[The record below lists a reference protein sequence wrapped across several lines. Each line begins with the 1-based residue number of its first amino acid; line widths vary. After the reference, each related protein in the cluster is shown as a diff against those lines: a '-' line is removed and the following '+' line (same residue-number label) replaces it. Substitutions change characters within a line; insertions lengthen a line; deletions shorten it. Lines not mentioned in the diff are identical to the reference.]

1 MTGIR
6 HILLLAI
13 PGLMLCLIPID
24 GIDLR
29 FGWQL
34 ASIWLAGVAFMA
46 FLSSWWWRIFF
57 YMALLQVVIA
67 GPVAASYMQLLLIAI
82 FLAAAEG
89 FSRIDTNSIMDMLCV
104 AALVLCGWI
113 FLQRIGILGTF
124 GKSYIAGPFN
134 INAASVYLAL
144 CLPAF
149 FRTRYR
155 WVLIP
160 VVFIGLFLCRSTT
173 GMIAALA
180 GCIVFLLFSK
190 LSIRRIAAV
199 GIAGMLLSGVFFVKI
214 DPAKTI
220 ITSPRWIAWKHVV
233 WSYRSAPLG
242 RGLGSFAQIFP
253 LMTLSDPN
261 LHPTG
266 TTLMDGK
273 TRVMQTKW
281 PVWNNAHNEYLQ
293 AGFEIGL
300 QATALIVIYLFSLL
314 WAATRLRKTITENQR
329 LALSGMAVLSVSC
342 LGWNTFHIAPL
353 ALAGC
358 AWLGVAHKQLAYK
371 REKAHS

>member
-1 MTGIR
+1 MTGVR
-6 HILLLAI
+6 HIVLLAI
-13 PGLMLCLIPID
+13 PGLMLCLVPID

-57 YMALLQVVIA
+57 YMVLLQTIIA
-67 GPVAASYMQLLLIAI
+67 GPVAVSYIQLLLIGI
-82 FLAAAEG
+82 FLAAAEKS
-89 FSRIDTNSIMDMLCV
+89 SRMDTGKIMDALCV
-104 AALVLCGWI
+104 GGLILCGWI
-113 FLQRIGILGTF
+113 FLQHLGILGTF

-134 INAASVYLAL
+134 INAASVFLAL
-144 CLPAF
+144 CLIAF
-149 FRTRYR
+149 FRDRYR
-155 WVLIP
+155 WVFIP
-160 VVFIGLFLCRSTT
+160 VVFAGLFLCRSTT

-190 LSIRRIAAV
+190 LSTRRLAAV
-199 GIAGMLLSGVFFVKI
+199 GIAGMLLAGVFFIKI

-220 ITSPRWIAWKHVV
+220 ITSPRWSAWRHVV
-233 WSYRSAPLG
+233 LSYRSAPLG
-242 RGLGSFAQIFP
+242 RGLGSFAQLFP

-261 LHPTG
+261 LCPTG
-266 TTLMDGK
+266 LTLMDGK
-273 TRVMQTKW
+273 TRVMTTKW

-300 QATALIVIYLFSLL
+300 QAVALIVAYLICLL
-314 WAATRLRKTITENQR
+314 WAALRMRKTITDNQR
-329 LALSGMAVLSVSC
+329 LALSGMTVLFVSC

-358 AWLGVAHKQLAYK
+358 AWLGVAHKEIG
-371 REKAHS
+371 RR